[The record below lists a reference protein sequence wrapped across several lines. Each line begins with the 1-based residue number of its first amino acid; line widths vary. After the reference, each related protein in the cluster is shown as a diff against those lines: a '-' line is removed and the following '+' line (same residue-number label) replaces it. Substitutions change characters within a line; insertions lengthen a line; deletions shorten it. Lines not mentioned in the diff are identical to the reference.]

1 VSFLFVEGK
10 DVSLTSALA
19 SPLFQIPP
27 IPVRRFSVAEFMRFI
42 ELGLLADAEKI
53 ELLDGWIT
61 PKMPRNPPH
70 DSVLAQVDVAIAGLV
85 PAGWHLR
92 RQSSVLLP
100 TSVPE
105 PDHAIVRGQPR
116 QYRNQH
122 PGPADVA
129 LLIEVADSSLDHDRD
144 VKGPLYAAA
153 GIPIYWIANL
163 VDLVLEVYTSPAQG
177 GYQNRQDYTVND
189 VVPLVIAGQ
198 TVAQVPV
205 ADLIG

>member
-1 VSFLFVEGK
+1 MSMTS
-10 DVSLTSALA
+10 SLL
-19 SPLFQIPP
+19 SPLFQIPT
-27 IPVRRFSVAEFMRFI
+27 IPVRRFSVDEYLRLI
-42 ELGLLADAEKI
+42 ETGVLKEDDKV

-61 PKMPRNPPH
+61 PKMARNPPH
-70 DSVLAQVDVAIAGLV
+70 DSILVQVNMILSGLLPRNWHVRPQVAAV
-85 PAGWHLR
+85 
-92 RQSSVLLP
+92 LP

-105 PDHAIVRGQPR
+105 PDLAIVAGHPR

-122 PGPADVA
+122 PSPAAAA
-129 LLIEVADSSLDHDRD
+129 LFIEVADSSLAHDRN
-144 VKGPLYAAA
+144 VKGPIYANA
-153 GIPIYWIANL
+153 GVPVYWVVNVPDMII
-163 VDLVLEVYTSPAQG
+163 EVYTSPAQG